1 MPSACTLH
9 WISRSR
15 SLEKDMT
22 TFLATKQDFRHFE
35 ERFSARLESLEN
47 RLIIKLGALMTE
59 LIGAAA
65 AIVPLLSR

>member
-1 MPSACTLH
+1 V
-9 WISRSR
+9 
-15 SLEKDMT
+15 
-22 TFLATKQDFRHFE
+22 
-35 ERFSARLESLEN
+35 RFSARLESLEN